1 MSADQKGMNLS
12 RWALSH
18 QQMVGFLLVLAAV
31 AGLFSYMALG
41 RKEDPEFTVK
51 TMMITVGWPG
61 ATAEQM
67 SEQVIKPIETVLT
80 ENIPEIDYVKS
91 KARPGQATLNV
102 TLISTARSSAVPG
115 IWYTVRKTVTD
126 HRGDLPDAVVGPSF
140 NDEFG
145 TTYGNIYAITGDGFS
160 YPVLKRYAETL
171 RDRIQ
176 ALPDVAKTQIIGAQ
190 DEAIYVTYDSAR
202 LAMSGISAQAIAD
215 ALDTT
220 NGVAASGIVEAGA
233 ERVRMQVTGAF
244 GSVEAIGA
252 TPIVANGKSVR
263 LDAIAT
269 VERKPVDPATFRM
282 RFGARDAVGVGIS
295 LRSDGDVARLAR
307 I

>member
-1 MSADQKGMNLS
+1 
-12 RWALSH
+12 
-18 QQMVGFLLVLAAV
+18 
-31 AGLFSYMALG
+31 
-41 RKEDPEFTVK
+41 
-51 TMMITVGWPG
+51 
-61 ATAEQM
+61 
-67 SEQVIKPIETVLT
+67 
-80 ENIPEIDYVKS
+80 
-91 KARPGQATLNV
+91 
-102 TLISTARSSAVPG
+102 
-115 IWYTVRKTVTD
+115 
-126 HRGDLPDAVVGPSF
+126 
-140 NDEFG
+140 
-145 TTYGNIYAITGDGFS
+145 
-160 YPVLKRYAETL
+160 VLKRYAETL

-252 TPIVANGKSVR
+252 TPIVANGKRVR

-295 LRSDGDVARLAR
+295 LRSDGDVARLGGDLKQSSPLSSPRCRSASR
-307 I
+307 FTRCPTRPMWWTNPSANSRPR